1 VSHGS
6 SGWDIVGKG
15 TGGVNEMLPLLKDTE
30 ALFALLS
37 VAIGDSTKYVF
48 VTWIGDR
55 VGFLQQARIN
65 AYKAELLR
73 VASVTSHPF
82 PFPLLLHTR
91 YTFLERILTQTNK
104 KTKKKIKYLQP
115 YAVAI
120 QVTSR
125 EDISQEIIYN
135 RLEAGVSGY
144 NVSRSQSHVVHA
156 ASA

>member
-1 VSHGS
+1 VAHGS

-48 VTWIGDR
+48 VTWIGER

-73 VASVTSHPF
+73 VASVTSHPPL
-82 PFPLLLHTR
+82 PFHPLLLDTR
-91 YTFLERILTQTNK
+91 YTFLEGILTQANK
-104 KTKKKIKYLQP
+104 QKNMCSPTQ
-115 YAVAI
+115 
-120 QVTSR
+120 
-125 EDISQEIIYN
+125 
-135 RLEAGVSGY
+135 
-144 NVSRSQSHVVHA
+144 
-156 ASA
+156 